1 MKRWFSALCLLTAS
15 TVLWAADDKPS
26 AKFQVIS
33 LAIYKAPPPKPGT
46 FMMVSNGI
54 HMELMVSLPDKPI
67 TGVDVKSSKLDSFRD
82 DKDNVLFK
90 KSGGLFGGGANWLQE
105 LGMRYGPDGESV
117 TMQIRGTSPPGKGA
131 NKILLKGSLNIKCG
145 ADAKATDSKVMAMKP
160 KEQADVGPFKVRVSQ
175 FGNQVEVEAEDE
187 NIKKIEFLDDK
198 GKEIPI
204 SPSHRTRME
213 SGKGKGH
220 YVYYYFLGSK
230 SEKFSVKI
238 HYFAKVETVQ
248 VPLDLRVGLDLE

>member
-1 MKRWFSALCLLTAS
+1 MKLWFSALGLLMAG
-15 TVLWAADDKPS
+15 TVLCAAEDKTS
-26 AKFQVIS
+26 AKFQVTS
-33 LAIYKAPPPKPGT
+33 LSIYKAPPPKPGT
-46 FMMVSNGI
+46 FMMVPNGV

-67 TGVDVKSSKLDSFRD
+67 TGVDVKNSKLDSFRD
-82 DKDNVLFK
+82 DKNNVLFK
-90 KSGGLFGGGANWLQE
+90 KSGGLFGGGATWLLE
-105 LGMRYGPDGESV
+105 LPMRYGPDGESV
-117 TMQIRGTSPPGKGA
+117 TMHIRGSNPPGKGA
-131 NKILLKGSLNIKCG
+131 NKILLKGSVNIKYG
-145 ADAKATDSKVMAMKP
+145 MDAKTTEAQEIAMKP

-187 NIKKIEFLDDK
+187 NIKRIEFLDDK

-220 YVYYYFLGSK
+220 YVYYYFLGSNSK
-230 SEKFSVKI
+230 KFSVKI
-238 HYFAKVETVQ
+238 HYFTKVETVQ